1 MTPRRRATDRAA
13 HRAAHRAGGFTLLEL
28 LVVVTILVV
37 LTVSVGSVA
46 LNYLG
51 RARADAARIQLG
63 QIETGLDLFRLDLG
77 RYPTDAEGLEAL
89 IEGPSGED
97 AWRGP
102 YVKDAAVLL
111 DPWGRPF
118 AYGEEGGGYAL
129 ASLGADGLEGGEG
142 DAADVAP

>member
-1 MTPRRRATDRAA
+1 MTSHPNAPARRE
-13 HRAAHRAGGFTLLEL
+13 GGFTLLEL

-51 RARADAARIQLG
+51 RARADAALVQMG

-77 RYPTDAEGLEAL
+77 RYPSEAEGLEAL
-89 IEGPSGED
+89 VEPPGGLD

-102 YVKDAAVLL
+102 YVKDETVLL

-118 AYGEEGGGYAL
+118 AYAEEADGYAL
-129 ASLGADGLEGGEG
+129 ASLGSDGAEGGEG
-142 DAADVAP
+142 DAADVAR